1 MLRAS
6 RNAEVKVEIEDPAAV
21 RSMYESVGKVDPVVS
36 CAGDGVR

>member
-6 RNAEVKVEIEDPAAV
+6 RPAEVKVDIEDLAAV
-21 RSMYESVGKVDPVVS
+21 KSMYESVGKVDAVVS